1 MKNDDEI
8 LKVITSRFPNH
19 KDFINELFEE
29 SESFR
34 TLCEDYYDC
43 KMVLDK
49 SIQINNKT
57 NDMSKEYQILL
68 TEIEDELLEKLSF

>member
-1 MKNDDEI
+1 MKNDVEI
-8 LKVITSRFPNH
+8 LKVITSRFPNY

-34 TLCEDYYDC
+34 TLCENYYDC

-49 SIQINNKT
+49 SILINNKT
-57 NDMSKEYQILL
+57 NDMIKEYQILL
-68 TEIEDELLEKLSF
+68 TEIEDELLEKLSI

>member
-1 MKNDDEI
+1 MKNNDEI
-8 LKVITSRFPNH
+8 LKVITSRFPSY

>member
-43 KMVLDK
+43 KIMSDK
-49 SIQINNKT
+49 SIKISNKT
-57 NDMSKEYQILL
+57 SDLCNEYQILL
-68 TEIEDELLEKLSF
+68 SEIEYELLEKLSI